1 MIQDIGVRL
10 MAGFKGAVPLVFALG
25 IAATTAAAQ
34 PGAIG
39 TGGIQGVV
47 RDSSGLGIIG
57 VEISI
62 PGSSFKAHSDE
73 KGEFVL
79 ARVPAGPLTLAFR
92 RLGYL
97 PDTANLMIQAGQSM
111 PLEVRIKRL
120 AINLDP
126 VVVSS
131 RQPLT
136 GWRVGFAR
144 RQHRGGGTFITRED
158 IEKRNPG
165 NVTDL
170 FRTIPGAHVIQGGIG
185 PASVRFR
192 GLNCAPL
199 TWLDGAPLNAG
210 EFDLDYLTPRSIEAI
225 EVYPGTAAAPGEFT
239 SPRPYESS
247 CGTILIWSRAGPP
260 KSRKKGANAAAAAE
274 LANLVAAQV
283 VYTADQVDQPARQD
297 TSRVTIPDYPGDL
310 FRAGTP
316 GSVLVEFVVDASG
329 QVNTDTFSLVYSTN
343 PAFTDAVLNA
353 LRDATYIPAMKNGYP
368 VQQVVQREFRFAVDS
383 AAAATRKP

>member
-1 MIQDIGVRL
+1 MMRDRGMRL
-10 MAGFKGAVPLVFALG
+10 MDGLRIAVPFGIALG
-25 IAATTAAAQ
+25 LSAAVAQ
-34 PGAIG
+34 AQVGAIG
-39 TGGIQGVV
+39 TGGIEGVV
-47 RDSSGLGIIG
+47 RDSSGIGIIG
-57 VEISI
+57 VEITI
-62 PGSSFKAHSDE
+62 PGSSFKAMSDD

-92 RLGYL
+92 RLGFL
-97 PDTANLMIQAGQSM
+97 PDTANLMIQAGRTM
-111 PLEVRIKRL
+111 PLEVRIKHL

-126 VVVSS
+126 VVVTT

-136 GWRVGFAR
+136 GWRIGFAR
-144 RQHRGGGTFITRED
+144 RMRRGGGTFITRED

-170 FRTIPGAHVIQGGIG
+170 FRSIPGARVMQGGIG

-210 EFDLDYLTPRSIEAI
+210 EFDLDYLTPKSIEAI

-247 CGTILIWSRAGPP
+247 CGTIIIWSRAGPP
-260 KSRKKGANAAAAAE
+260 KTRKKGANAAAAAE
-274 LANLVAAQV
+274 LANLVAAKV
-283 VYTADQVDQPARQD
+283 VYTADQVDTPARQD
-297 TSRVTIPDYPGDL
+297 SGQVTVPDYPDDL
-310 FRAGTP
+310 YRSGTAGA
-316 GSVLVEFVVDASG
+316 VLVEFVVDAAG

-343 PAFTDAVLNA
+343 PAFTDAVLDA
-353 LRDATYIPAMKNGYP
+353 LRTAVYVPAMKSGYP
-368 VQQVVQREFRFAVDS
+368 VQQVVQREFRFVPDS
-383 AAAATRKP
+383 GSAATRKP